1 MKICHDWIRVCT
13 AANIPLYKTDNP
25 VLRKFLEDNVANGGS
40 IPKCSQLRD
49 RYLFDVYEAERTE
62 LKSLV
67 RGKKVAL
74 IADELSDE
82 EGRYVLNVMAVLLD
96 FDELSPNG
104 NSVAYL
110 LDSHFLSSTNNKTV
124 AQKVV
129 QTANDYGIDYDS
141 VLVFNS
147 DNVAYMKKAFS
158 EALSCIF
165 SNCVHVTCLSHIINL
180 VASDFKKK
188 FKDVTEFVKCF
199 RNLFFVSGGRKS
211 RFRNFLQDA
220 IGTTSTVKMPPNPT
234 TKSWKAW
241 FDSALYHADHYFL
254 FGDFINNELILSGNS
269 ACNSLIRLGEIYND
283 CSFMKRLHA
292 QLAFIKNK
300 APTLLMYLD
309 YFQERTPHII
319 AAHGKLESLLWYLS
333 ANSQLQ
339 EEDIDFCFTGD
350 FSFEEKEE
358 LVNLG
363 NTAFTTAYVKLD
375 KYVNGGAQ
383 PAAKFLDQIRVLDP
397 NNLIDTGLT
406 YDNIDSI
413 PGFENVTRD
422 EWKLYANAI
431 GPTAVKK
438 SKDGM
443 DLILFWK
450 SKAAELPEL
459 YKIAST
465 YCTATITSC
474 DVERSFSSYNEILDE
489 KRRSL
494 DPTTMKVFHFL
505 NWNIRVKSSLEKE
518 QEEQHSKKTASKPPS
533 VFITTSPTSS
543 PKATS
548 QQGNVFTKTE
558 SKLKSFSNT
567 TSTRNTAS
575 SSKETLSKT
584 ANVFTKLVSK
594 PLGVS
599 YTISSKPES
608 NSMPSFS
615 KPANESKSPRFSS
628 TTSSPK
634 PTSSTKESFSKQGNF
649 FNKTVSKLPTAS
661 NAMSQKPSSSSEATS
676 QPGNVFKTNSP
687 KPPSVSITAESS
699 EPSDI
704 STTAPTDSSSTFT
717 AILSEPPGASKTAS
731 TESANIIV
739 TNKRKAESSDVSYK
753 RKKQVEKRVSFRIH
767 YGLQNLAPTL
777 NTEASCDFPE
787 CNRPLRSCLL
797 NGTVK
802 FQGDSVIDGGDIIG
816 LLGGNS
822 ADEENYLGNFVV
834 DSYLKLIS
842 MESSMKG
849 LSTVSLKW
857 ERFEKNVGKECA
869 RDVLKRKDGKASF
882 LEHDLILTPCNEP
895 GSKHWFL
902 LVTKPKEKQ
911 MLVLDSLAGS
921 FIKPSTARAMD
932 KMWSVVKELDEDVNE
947 WEWSFHTNTPRDIPQ
962 QQNGFD
968 CGVFVCAYA
977 RNLALQSP
985 VPCQTS
991 VPSFRSV
998 MLLELHNKAMYD
1010 FTEASPQVGLYYA
1023 VEYGKS
1029 YYIGRALGSPSGDS
1043 CRTTFKFLHS
1053 TGARSFDWPRRDD
1066 LEICHNSRIFY
1077 GPVLIVGIRPFTIP
1091 QQAELEQV
1099 YQWLKKER
1107 KIV

>member
-1 MKICHDWIRVCT
+1 M
-13 AANIPLYKTDNP
+13 
-25 VLRKFLEDNVANGGS
+25 
-40 IPKCSQLRD
+40 
-49 RYLFDVYEAERTE
+49 
-62 LKSLV
+62 
-67 RGKKVAL
+67 
-74 IADELSDE
+74 
-82 EGRYVLNVMAVLLD
+82 
-96 FDELSPNG
+96 
-104 NSVAYL
+104 
-110 LDSHFLSSTNNKTV
+110 
-124 AQKVV
+124 
-129 QTANDYGIDYDS
+129 
-141 VLVFNS
+141 
-147 DNVAYMKKAFS
+147 
-158 EALSCIF
+158 
-165 SNCVHVTCLSHIINL
+165 
-180 VASDFKKK
+180 
-188 FKDVTEFVKCF
+188 
-199 RNLFFVSGGRKS
+199 
-211 RFRNFLQDA
+211 
-220 IGTTSTVKMPPNPT
+220 
-234 TKSWKAW
+234 
-241 FDSALYHADHYFL
+241 
-254 FGDFINNELILSGNS
+254 
-269 ACNSLIRLGEIYND
+269 
-283 CSFMKRLHA
+283 
-292 QLAFIKNK
+292 
-300 APTLLMYLD
+300 
-309 YFQERTPHII
+309 
-319 AAHGKLESLLWYLS
+319 
-333 ANSQLQ
+333 
-339 EEDIDFCFTGD
+339 
-350 FSFEEKEE
+350 
-358 LVNLG
+358 
-363 NTAFTTAYVKLD
+363 
-375 KYVNGGAQ
+375 
-383 PAAKFLDQIRVLDP
+383 
-397 NNLIDTGLT
+397 
-406 YDNIDSI
+406 
-413 PGFENVTRD
+413 TRD

-822 ADEENYLGNFVV
+822 ADEENYLSNFVV

-882 LEHDLILTPCNEP
+882 LEHDLILTPCNAP

-932 KMWSVVKELDEDVNE
+932 KIWSVVKELDEDVNE

-1010 FTEASPQVGLYYA
+1010 FTAASPQVGLYYA

>member
-1 MKICHDWIRVCT
+1 
-13 AANIPLYKTDNP
+13 
-25 VLRKFLEDNVANGGS
+25 
-40 IPKCSQLRD
+40 
-49 RYLFDVYEAERTE
+49 
-62 LKSLV
+62 
-67 RGKKVAL
+67 
-74 IADELSDE
+74 
-82 EGRYVLNVMAVLLD
+82 
-96 FDELSPNG
+96 
-104 NSVAYL
+104 
-110 LDSHFLSSTNNKTV
+110 
-124 AQKVV
+124 
-129 QTANDYGIDYDS
+129 
-141 VLVFNS
+141 
-147 DNVAYMKKAFS
+147 
-158 EALSCIF
+158 
-165 SNCVHVTCLSHIINL
+165 
-180 VASDFKKK
+180 
-188 FKDVTEFVKCF
+188 
-199 RNLFFVSGGRKS
+199 
-211 RFRNFLQDA
+211 
-220 IGTTSTVKMPPNPT
+220 
-234 TKSWKAW
+234 
-241 FDSALYHADHYFL
+241 
-254 FGDFINNELILSGNS
+254 
-269 ACNSLIRLGEIYND
+269 
-283 CSFMKRLHA
+283 
-292 QLAFIKNK
+292 
-300 APTLLMYLD
+300 
-309 YFQERTPHII
+309 
-319 AAHGKLESLLWYLS
+319 
-333 ANSQLQ
+333 
-339 EEDIDFCFTGD
+339 
-350 FSFEEKEE
+350 
-358 LVNLG
+358 
-363 NTAFTTAYVKLD
+363 
-375 KYVNGGAQ
+375 
-383 PAAKFLDQIRVLDP
+383 
-397 NNLIDTGLT
+397 
-406 YDNIDSI
+406 
-413 PGFENVTRD
+413 
-422 EWKLYANAI
+422 
-431 GPTAVKK
+431 
-438 SKDGM
+438 M

-450 SKAAELPEL
+450 SKTAELPEL

-567 TSTRNTAS
+567 TSTRNNAS

-615 KPANESKSPRFSS
+615 KPTNESKSPRFSS

-661 NAMSQKPSSSSEATS
+661 NPIQPSHQSRQTS
-676 QPGNVFKTNSP
+676 LQQPRTN
-687 KPPSVSITAESS
+687 
-699 EPSDI
+699 
-704 STTAPTDSSSTFT
+704 SSSTFT

-753 RKKQVEKRVSFRIH
+753 QKKQIEKRVSFRIH

-777 NTEASCDFPE
+777 NTEASCNFPE

-802 FQGDSVIDGGDIIG
+802 FQGDTVIDGGDIIG

-822 ADEENYLGNFVV
+822 ADEENYLSNFVV

-869 RDVLKRKDGKASF
+869 RCVLKRKDGKASF

-947 WEWSFHTNTPRDIPQ
+947 WEWSFHINKPCDIPQ

-998 MLLELHNKAMYD
+998 MLLELHNKAMYG

-1043 CRTTFKFLHS
+1043 CRTTGLSLRAGGRGFSPAATSLS
-1053 TGARSFDWPRRDD
+1053 PGYFD
-1066 LEICHNSRIFY
+1066 
-1077 GPVLIVGIRPFTIP
+1077 T
-1091 QQAELEQV
+1091 
-1099 YQWLKKER
+1099 KR
-1107 KIV
+1107 KY

>member
-1 MKICHDWIRVCT
+1 M
-13 AANIPLYKTDNP
+13 
-25 VLRKFLEDNVANGGS
+25 
-40 IPKCSQLRD
+40 
-49 RYLFDVYEAERTE
+49 
-62 LKSLV
+62 
-67 RGKKVAL
+67 
-74 IADELSDE
+74 
-82 EGRYVLNVMAVLLD
+82 
-96 FDELSPNG
+96 
-104 NSVAYL
+104 
-110 LDSHFLSSTNNKTV
+110 
-124 AQKVV
+124 
-129 QTANDYGIDYDS
+129 
-141 VLVFNS
+141 
-147 DNVAYMKKAFS
+147 
-158 EALSCIF
+158 
-165 SNCVHVTCLSHIINL
+165 
-180 VASDFKKK
+180 
-188 FKDVTEFVKCF
+188 
-199 RNLFFVSGGRKS
+199 
-211 RFRNFLQDA
+211 
-220 IGTTSTVKMPPNPT
+220 
-234 TKSWKAW
+234 
-241 FDSALYHADHYFL
+241 
-254 FGDFINNELILSGNS
+254 
-269 ACNSLIRLGEIYND
+269 
-283 CSFMKRLHA
+283 
-292 QLAFIKNK
+292 
-300 APTLLMYLD
+300 
-309 YFQERTPHII
+309 
-319 AAHGKLESLLWYLS
+319 
-333 ANSQLQ
+333 
-339 EEDIDFCFTGD
+339 
-350 FSFEEKEE
+350 
-358 LVNLG
+358 
-363 NTAFTTAYVKLD
+363 
-375 KYVNGGAQ
+375 
-383 PAAKFLDQIRVLDP
+383 
-397 NNLIDTGLT
+397 
-406 YDNIDSI
+406 
-413 PGFENVTRD
+413 
-422 EWKLYANAI
+422 
-431 GPTAVKK
+431 
-438 SKDGM
+438 
-443 DLILFWK
+443 
-450 SKAAELPEL
+450 
-459 YKIAST
+459 
-465 YCTATITSC
+465 
-474 DVERSFSSYNEILDE
+474 
-489 KRRSL
+489 
-494 DPTTMKVFHFL
+494 
-505 NWNIRVKSSLEKE
+505 
-518 QEEQHSKKTASKPPS
+518 
-533 VFITTSPTSS
+533 
-543 PKATS
+543 
-548 QQGNVFTKTE
+548 
-558 SKLKSFSNT
+558 
-567 TSTRNTAS
+567 
-575 SSKETLSKT
+575 
-584 ANVFTKLVSK
+584 
-594 PLGVS
+594 
-599 YTISSKPES
+599 
-608 NSMPSFS
+608 
-615 KPANESKSPRFSS
+615 
-628 TTSSPK
+628 
-634 PTSSTKESFSKQGNF
+634 
-649 FNKTVSKLPTAS
+649 
-661 NAMSQKPSSSSEATS
+661 
-676 QPGNVFKTNSP
+676 
-687 KPPSVSITAESS
+687 
-699 EPSDI
+699 
-704 STTAPTDSSSTFT
+704 
-717 AILSEPPGASKTAS
+717 
-731 TESANIIV
+731 

-777 NTEASCDFPE
+777 NTMASCDFPE

-822 ADEENYLGNFVV
+822 ADEENYLSNFVV

>member
-25 VLRKFLEDNVANGGS
+25 VLRKFLEDNVGNGGS

-67 RGKKVAL
+67 RGKK
-74 IADELSDE
+74 
-82 EGRYVLNVMAVLLD
+82 
-96 FDELSPNG
+96 
-104 NSVAYL
+104 
-110 LDSHFLSSTNNKTV
+110 
-124 AQKVV
+124 
-129 QTANDYGIDYDS
+129 
-141 VLVFNS
+141 
-147 DNVAYMKKAFS
+147 

-165 SNCVHVTCLSHIINL
+165 PNCVHVTCLSHIVNL

-319 AAHGKLESLLWYLS
+319 AAHGKLESLLWYPS

-363 NTAFTTAYVKLD
+363 NTAFTAAYVKLD

-494 DPTTMKVFHFL
+494 DPTSMKVFHFL

-717 AILSEPPGASKTAS
+717 AILSQPPGASKTAS
-731 TESANIIV
+731 TESVNIIV

-753 RKKQVEKRVSFRIH
+753 RKKQVEKRVSFGIH

-822 ADEENYLGNFVV
+822 ADEENYLSNFVV

-911 MLVLDSLAGS
+911 LLVLDSLAGS

-1043 CRTTFKFLHS
+1043 SRTTFKFLHS

-1099 YQWLKKER
+1099 YQ
-1107 KIV
+1107 